1 MHGFFYVAFRTA
13 LLVSLLLCSVVTE
26 LRASPDEKF
35 TDERHLTLL
44 EAVGILL
51 QRNRQVLNLRLDRE
65 EQKFS
70 LEVDEDQ
77 FGPKFSVNASTSA
90 RRDDV
95 AGDDTASIRG
105 NITLKLPAGG
115 NIVVST
121 GKNITGKEF
130 SDSEVSLTQPL
141 LKGAGMDVGRASLHR
156 SRNRE
161 MVNALSLRQT
171 VAGLV
176 HSVIQSYRSLIQ
188 ASMQLKNNEAA
199 LERARDQIKVT
210 QALIRAGRVAKR
222 EITRTE
228 STIAQREIALLR
240 AVNSRDSASLALAG
254 ILNLPGSMRLVP
266 DEVSHEGL
274 YGEDSAGDI
283 GLESRIDEALGNRP
297 EIHKAMLEIKNA
309 KIDLLLARNSLLP
322 DLSLTASIIQDHET
336 GESDQRTMLNL
347 AIPLNDEN
355 MKLGHVRA
363 KNALIK
369 AEREL
374 ERLRESI
381 SIEVRQAV
389 TEVEIGYRVVQ
400 LARQARELAE
410 KNLAVEQAKF
420 GQGLSS
426 TFEVASSQ
434 DDLLAAQNEEIDR
447 IITYRNARSKLHQAL
462 GTTLDVWGI
471 EIETV
476 VP

>member
-13 LLVSLLLCSVVTE
+13 LLASVLLGSVVTE
-26 LRASPDEKF
+26 LRASPEETF
-35 TDERHLTLL
+35 TEERHLTLL
-44 EAVGILL
+44 EAIEILL
-51 QRNRQVLNLRLDRE
+51 QRNRQVLNLRLDRD

-70 LEVDEDQ
+70 LAIDEDQ
-77 FGPKFSVNASTSA
+77 FRPKFSVNASTSA
-90 RRDDV
+90 RRDDA
-95 AGDDTASIRG
+95 AGDDMASIGG
-105 NITLKLPAGG
+105 NIAFRLPTGG
-115 NIVVST
+115 NIVLGTS
-121 GKNITGKEF
+121 KSITGE
-130 SDSEVSLTQPL
+130 SSSSTASLTQPL
-141 LKGAGMDVGRASLHR
+141 LKGAGLDVGRASLHR

-161 MVNALSLRQT
+161 MASVLSVRQT

-188 ASMQLKNNEAA
+188 ASMRLKNNEAA
-199 LERARDQIKVT
+199 LERAHDQIKVT
-210 QALIRAGRVAKR
+210 QALIRTGRVAKR
-222 EITRTE
+222 EITRSE

-240 AVNSRDSASLALAG
+240 AINARDSASLALAG
-254 ILNLPGSMRLVP
+254 ILDLPGSMRLVP
-266 DEVSHEGL
+266 DAASHEGL
-274 YGEDSAGDI
+274 YREDDADNI
-283 GLESRIDEALGNRP
+283 ELESKIREALHNRP
-297 EIHKAMLEIKNA
+297 EIRKAMLDIENA
-309 KIDLLLARNSLLP
+309 RIDLLLARNSLLP
-322 DLSLTASIIQDHET
+322 DLSLSARIIQDHET
-336 GESDQRTMLNL
+336 GESDQQAMLNL
-347 AIPLNDEN
+347 AIPLNDES
-355 MKLGHVRA
+355 MKLVHVRA
-363 KNALIK
+363 KNALVK
-369 AEREL
+369 AERGMES
-374 ERLRESI
+374 LRESI

-447 IITYRNARSKLHQAL
+447 IIAYRNAQSALHQVL
-462 GTTLDVWGI
+462 GTTLDVWGV